1 MCHRRLAGLSH
12 RAPSWP
18 CPGSKNVFG
27 RSPSPARVNR
37 LKRLYH
43 FPCGTS
49 GSDASQSCNSSKS
62 AIEIRPSRKRSAKW
76 SMIGPGGGFLILGI
90 PVLFVEYDPLQLV
103 REAADFAFVFGVLQA
118 LQADMKGLFGST
130 EAGVG
135 RRRFAGVTRAAISAL
150 GPPCRNRFSGV
161 LAPFFGCEP
170 GRTGWPPFLPPLPA
184 KPIAAGLLC
193 FAAIRRLCARDHRN
207 TAVRSD
213 REECP
218 GLSVRK
224 SAHPCGTGAEVRA
237 VPTPCLASKVVR

>member
-62 AIEIRPSRKRSAKW
+62 AIEIRPSRKRNARW
-76 SMIGPGGGFLILGI
+76 PMIGPGGGFLIFGI

-135 RRRFAGVTRAAISAL
+135 RRRSAGVTRAAISAL

-161 LAPFFGCEP
+161 LAAFFGCEP
-170 GRTGWPPFLPPLPA
+170 GRAGWAALLAALTRQANRSGTPLFCSHTS
-184 KPIAAGLLC
+184 I
-193 FAAIRRLCARDHRN
+193 
-207 TAVRSD
+207 VREGSQ
-213 REECP
+213 RH
-218 GLSVRK
+218 GS
-224 SAHPCGTGAEVRA
+224 EVR
-237 VPTPCLASKVVR
+237 P